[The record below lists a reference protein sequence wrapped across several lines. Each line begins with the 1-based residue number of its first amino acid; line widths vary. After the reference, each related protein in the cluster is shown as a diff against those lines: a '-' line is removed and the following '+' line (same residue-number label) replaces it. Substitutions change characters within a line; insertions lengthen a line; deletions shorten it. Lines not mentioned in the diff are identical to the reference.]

1 MSPRRV
7 FNFGAGPA
15 MLPTPVLETVQAEL
29 LDFEGLGVSVME
41 LSHGTASDGTASHG
55 TTSDSVAAD
64 NAAADRTS
72 STAAAILRCA
82 TRRTC
87 CSLSLLSPFVKMNR
101 RS

>member
-41 LSHGTASDGTASHG
+41 LSHGTASDGIDPDGTARVTQLRIAQPRTVHPPLPLRS
-55 TTSDSVAAD
+55 SAAPP
-64 NAAADRTS
+64 AAP
-72 STAAAILRCA
+72 AALSR
-82 TRRTC
+82 
-87 CSLSLLSPFVKMNR
+87 CSLPL
-101 RS
+101 